1 MAAVPS
7 PAYVTLVADTDTTVE
22 LATNHGAVEV
32 SLIANAATVVFNATN
47 TAIASSALANG
58 QHAVTA
64 SLPSKVIKDDSGGNT
79 TVVHLRSSGTPTV
92 CVAGL

>member
-1 MAAVPS
+1 MAAVAS

-22 LATNHGAVEV
+22 LSANAGAVEV
-32 SLIANAATVVFNATN
+32 SLIANAATVVFNTTN
-47 TAIASSALANG
+47 TVITASTPANG
-58 QHAVTA
+58 QHALTA
-64 SLPSKVIKDDSGGNT
+64 SLLSKVIKDESGGNT